1 MERKLK
7 DAVTEKNGRRWT
19 AEMEELLNDW
29 HRRAYAAQCAYYELA
44 ERFRKLHYKLGIWT
58 VILTSAAGAT
68 IFVDK
73 EKVPEK
79 LTTYLPLGAGIVS
92 LLAAVLAGLQTFL
105 RPGQAATEYGFAAD
119 WYAAIRRE
127 IEQLQALPEGM
138 RGEPKACLDSLRKEM
153 NKASQKSP
161 ELGETHWRQAAQR
174 FAIKEPPPK

>member
-7 DAVTEKNGRRWT
+7 HAVTEKNGRRWT

-29 HRRAYAAQCAYYELA
+29 HRRAYAAQCSYYHLA
-44 ERFRKLHYKLGIWT
+44 ERFRKLHYTLGICT

-73 EKVPEK
+73 EKVQLAP
-79 LTTYLPLGAGIVS
+79 YLQWGAGVVS

-105 RPGQAATEYGFAAD
+105 RPGQAATEHGFAGD

-161 ELGETHWRQAAQR
+161 ELGETNWQRAARR
-174 FAIKEPPPK
+174 FAVKEPPPK

>member
-7 DAVTEKNGRRWT
+7 HAVTEKNGKRWT
-19 AEMEELLNDW
+19 AEMKELLNDW
-29 HRRAYAAQCAYYELA
+29 HRRAYAAQCIYYQLA
-44 ERFRKLHYKLGIWT
+44 ERFHKLHYTLGILT

-68 IFVDK
+68 IFADK
-73 EKVPEK
+73 EKVLKGP
-79 LTTYLPLGAGIVS
+79 YWQWGAGVS

-105 RPGQAATEYGFAAD
+105 RPGQRATEYGMAGH

-161 ELGETHWRQAAQR
+161 ELGETRWRRAAQR
-174 FAIKEPPPK
+174 FAVKEPPPK

>member
-19 AEMEELLNDW
+19 PEMEELLNDW
-29 HRRAYAAQCAYYELA
+29 HRRAYAAQCAYYQLA
-44 ERFRKLHYKLGIWT
+44 ERFRKLHYKLGIGT
-58 VILTSAAGAT
+58 VILTSGAGAT
-68 IFVDK
+68 IFVEK
-73 EKVPEK
+73 EKVLELAP
-79 LTTYLPLGAGIVS
+79 YLQWGAGVVS

-105 RPGQAATEYGFAAD
+105 RPGQAATEHGFAGD

-161 ELGETHWRQAAQR
+161 ELGETHWQRAARR
-174 FAIKEPPPK
+174 FEVKEPPPK

>member
-7 DAVTEKNGRRWT
+7 DAGTEKNGRLWT

-29 HRRAYAAQCAYYELA
+29 HRRAYAAQCTYYQQA
-44 ERFRKLHYKLGIWT
+44 ERFRKLHYTLGICT

-73 EKVPEK
+73 EKWPSLAPNLQWGV
-79 LTTYLPLGAGIVS
+79 GIVS

-105 RPGQAATEYGFAAD
+105 RPGQAATEHGFAGD

-153 NKASQKSP
+153 NKAGQKSP
-161 ELGETHWRQAAQR
+161 EMGETHWRRAARR
-174 FAIKEPPPK
+174 FAVKEPPPK

>member
-1 MERKLK
+1 MTGTGGL
-7 DAVTEKNGRRWT
+7 
-19 AEMEELLNDW
+19 MLLN
-29 HRRAYAAQCAYYELA
+29 APIISQA
-44 ERFRKLHYKLGIWT
+44 EHFRKLHYGLGICT

-73 EKVPEK
+73 EKVLELAP
-79 LTTYLPLGAGIVS
+79 YLQWGAGVVS

-105 RPGQAATEYGFAAD
+105 RPGQAATEQGFAAD

-138 RGEPKACLDSLRKEM
+138 RGEPKACLDSIRKEM

-161 ELGETHWRQAAQR
+161 ELGETVWQRTAQR
-174 FAIKEPPPK
+174 FAVKEPPPK

>member
-29 HRRAYAAQCAYYELA
+29 HRRAYAAQCTYYQLA
-44 ERFRKLHYKLGIWT
+44 ERFRKLHYKLGICT

-73 EKVPEK
+73 EKVQLAP
-79 LTTYLPLGAGIVS
+79 YLQGGAGVVS

-105 RPGQAATEYGFAAD
+105 RPGQAATEHGFAGD

-138 RGEPKACLDSLRKEM
+138 RGEPKACLDSLRK
-153 NKASQKSP
+153 
-161 ELGETHWRQAAQR
+161 
-174 FAIKEPPPK
+174 

>member
-7 DAVTEKNGRRWT
+7 DAVTEENGRRWT

-29 HRRAYAAQCAYYELA
+29 HRRAYAAQCAYYQQA
-44 ERFRKLHYKLGIWT
+44 ERFRKLHYRLGICT

-73 EKVPEK
+73 VKAPDK
-79 LTTYLPLGAGIVS
+79 LTTYLQSGAGIVS

-105 RPGQAATEYGFAAD
+105 RPGQAATEYGFAAH
-119 WYAAIRRE
+119 WYAAIRRD

-161 ELGETHWRQAAQR
+161 ELGETVWQRFAQR
-174 FAIKEPPPK
+174 FAVKEPPPK